1 MREINHTHKK
11 NQIKENNATDFKG
24 LDDIIDEM
32 VEAVHHSKD
41 EIYNITEHARDEY
54 ETLNEKIIQLREE
67 IDAIITDSDL
77 LERKERVAR
86 QRLATVSENF
96 SMYSEKEIQHVYEKA
111 HNLQIEYRMKQEREQ
126 SLRKERDE
134 IERRL
139 RVLEETIER
148 AESLVGKVS
157 IVLNYLTD
165 DFKEI
170 TSILEDAKEKQMFG
184 LKIIEAQEEER
195 RRISREIHDGPAQ
208 MLANVLI
215 RADLVDRT
223 YRERSP
229 EEALVEIQSMRKMV
243 RQSLYEVR
251 RIIYDLRPMALDD
264 LGLVPT
270 IRKYLQTLSDY
281 HDIAIHF
288 HEQSSHERLE
298 GKYEVA
304 IFRLTQEAVQNAIK
318 HAQASEIDVKLI
330 VSNNRVNVSVRD
342 DGKGFTLTERKSQS
356 FGLIGM
362 RERVDMLDGTLD
374 LTSKPGKGTHVFIN
388 IPLTS

>member
-1 MREINHTHKK
+1 MKKNHNKHASHKK
-11 NQIKENNATDFKG
+11 PARADLKG

-32 VEAVHHSKD
+32 VEAVHNSKD
-41 EIYNITEHARDEY
+41 EIYNITEQARLEY
-54 ETLNEKIIQLREE
+54 ETLTEKIAQLREE
-67 IDAIITDSDL
+67 IENIIKESDL

-86 QRLATVSENF
+86 QRLAKVSENF
-96 SMYSEKEIQHVYEKA
+96 SMYSEQEIQEVYETA
-111 HNLQIEYRMKQEREQ
+111 HNLQVEYRMKQEREQ
-126 SLRKERDE
+126 TLRKERDD

-139 RVLEETIER
+139 RTIDETIER

-170 TSILEDAKEKQMFG
+170 TSLIKDAKEKQMFG

-215 RADLVDRT
+215 RADIVDRT

-229 EEALVEIQSMRKMV
+229 EEALVEIKSMRKMV

-270 IRKYLQTLSDY
+270 IRKYLQTIGEY
-281 HDIAIHF
+281 HDIEIHF
-288 HEQSSHERLE
+288 QEQSNQERLE
-298 GKYEVA
+298 EKYEVA

-318 HAQASEIDVKLI
+318 HAEASEIDVKLI
-330 VSNNRVNVSVRD
+330 VTNNRVNVSVKD
-342 DGKGFTLTERKSQS
+342 DGKGFTLGETKSQS

-362 RERVDMLDGTLD
+362 RERVDMLEGTLE

-388 IPLTS
+388 IPLTN

>member
-1 MREINHTHKK
+1 M
-11 NQIKENNATDFKG
+11 IKEQSNNKSKQKKKSVTDLKG
-24 LDDIIDEM
+24 LDEIIDEM
-32 VEAVHHSKD
+32 VDVVHNSKE
-41 EIYNITEHARDEY
+41 EIYHITEQAREEY
-54 ETLNEKIIQLREE
+54 QTLTEKMRQLRSE
-67 IDAIITDSDL
+67 IDTIITDSDL

-86 QRLATVSENF
+86 QRLAKVSENF
-96 SMYSEKEIQHVYEKA
+96 SMYSEKEIQEVYETA
-111 HNLQIEYRMKQEREQ
+111 HNLQVEYRMKQEREQ

-139 RVLEETIER
+139 RSVDATIER
-148 AESLVGKVS
+148 AEALVGKVS
-157 IVLNYLTD
+157 VVLNYLTE
-165 DFKEI
+165 DFKEV
-170 TSILEDAKEKQMFG
+170 TSLIENAQEKQLFG

-195 RRISREIHDGPAQ
+195 RKISREIHDGPAQ

-215 RADLVDRT
+215 RADIVDKT

-229 EEALVEIQSMRKMV
+229 EEALVEIKSMRQMV

-270 IRKYLQTLSDY
+270 MRKYLQTLSEY
-281 HDIAIHF
+281 HELEIQF
-288 HEQSSHERLE
+288 QEQSNQERLE
-298 GKYEVA
+298 EKYEVA

-318 HAQASEIDVKLI
+318 HAEATKIEVKLV
-330 VSNNRVNVSVRD
+330 VSHSRVNVSVKD
-342 DGKGFTLTERKSQS
+342 DGKGFSFGETKSQS

-362 RERVDMLDGTLD
+362 RERVDMLEGSLE

-388 IPLTS
+388 IPLTE

>member
-1 MREINHTHKK
+1 MAKKQNNRHKHSGANLK
-11 NQIKENNATDFKG
+11 V

-32 VEAVHHSKD
+32 IEAVHNSKD
-41 EIYNITEHARDEY
+41 EIYNITEQAREEY
-54 ETLNEKIIQLREE
+54 QTLTKKIVQLRAEIEE
-67 IDAIITDSDL
+67 IISESDL

-96 SMYSEKEIQHVYEKA
+96 SMYSEKEIQEVYETA
-111 HNLQIEYRMKQEREQ
+111 HNLQVEYRMKQEREQ
-126 SLRKERDE
+126 SLRKERDD

-139 RVLEETIER
+139 RSIDETIER

-170 TSILEDAKEKQMFG
+170 TSLIEDAKEKQMFG

-208 MLANVLI
+208 MMANVLI
-215 RADLVDRT
+215 RADIVDRT

-229 EEALVEIQSMRKMV
+229 EEALVEIKSMRKMV
-243 RQSLYEVR
+243 RESLYEVR

-281 HDIAIHF
+281 HGLTIHF
-288 HEQSSHERLE
+288 HEQSNHDRLE
-298 GKYEVA
+298 EKYEVA
-304 IFRLTQEAVQNAIK
+304 VFRLTQEAVQNAIK
-318 HAQASEIDVKLI
+318 HAEATEIDVKLV
-330 VSNNRVNVSVRD
+330 VSRTCVNVSVKD
-342 DGKGFTLTERKSQS
+342 DGKGFALDETKSQS

-362 RERVDMLDGTLD
+362 RERVDMLDGTLE
-374 LTSKPGKGTHVFIN
+374 LTSNPGKGTHVFIN
-388 IPLTS
+388 IPLTD

>member
-1 MREINHTHKK
+1 MAKKQTSHKK
-11 NQIKENNATDFKG
+11 NPGANIKG

-32 VEAVHHSKD
+32 VEAVHNSKD
-41 EIYNITEHARDEY
+41 EIYNITEQAREEY
-54 ETLNEKIIQLREE
+54 DTLTEKIMQLRSE
-67 IDAIITDSDL
+67 IETIITDSDL

-96 SMYSEKEIQHVYEKA
+96 SMYSEKEIQEVYETA
-111 HNLQIEYRMKQEREQ
+111 HNLQVEYRMKQEREQ

-139 RVLEETIER
+139 KSIDETIER

-170 TSILEDAKEKQMFG
+170 TSLIEDAKEKQMFG

-215 RADLVDRT
+215 RADIVDRT

-229 EEALVEIQSMRKMV
+229 EEALVEIKSMRKMV

-270 IRKYLQTLSDY
+270 IRKYLQTIGEY
-281 HDIAIHF
+281 HDITINF
-288 HEQSSHERLE
+288 KEQSNQDRLE
-298 GKYEVA
+298 EKYEVA

-318 HAQASEIDVKLI
+318 HAEASEIEVKLV
-330 VSNNRVNVSVRD
+330 VSPSRVNVTVKD
-342 DGKGFTLTERKSQS
+342 DGKGFTLGEAKSQS

-362 RERVDMLDGTLD
+362 RERVDMLDGTLE

-388 IPLTS
+388 IPLTN

>member
-1 MREINHTHKK
+1 MANKQNNQHKHSGA
-11 NQIKENNATDFKG
+11 NLKG

-32 VEAVHHSKD
+32 VEAVHNSKD
-41 EIYNITEHARDEY
+41 EIYNITEQAREEY
-54 ETLNEKIIQLREE
+54 QTLTEKITQLRAEIEE
-67 IDAIITDSDL
+67 IISESDL

-86 QRLATVSENF
+86 HRLATVSENF
-96 SMYSEKEIQHVYEKA
+96 SMYSEKEIQEVYETA
-111 HNLQIEYRMKQEREQ
+111 HNLQVEYRMKQEREQ
-126 SLRKERDE
+126 SLRKERDD

-139 RVLEETIER
+139 RSIDETIER

-170 TSILEDAKEKQMFG
+170 TSLIEDAKEKQMFG

-208 MLANVLI
+208 MMANVLI
-215 RADLVDRT
+215 RADIVDRT

-229 EEALVEIQSMRKMV
+229 EEALVEIKSMRKMV
-243 RQSLYEVR
+243 RESLYEVR

-281 HDIAIHF
+281 HNLTIHF
-288 HEQSSHERLE
+288 HEQSSHDRLE
-298 GKYEVA
+298 EKYEVA

-318 HAQASEIDVKLI
+318 HAEASEIDVKLV
-330 VSNNRVNVSVRD
+330 VSKTRVNVSVKD
-342 DGKGFTLTERKSQS
+342 DGKGFTLGETKSQS

-362 RERVDMLDGTLD
+362 RERVDMLDGTLE
-374 LTSKPGKGTHVFIN
+374 LTSNPGKGTHVFIN
-388 IPLTS
+388 IPLTD

>member
-1 MREINHTHKK
+1 MREIQHTHKK
-11 NQIKENNATDFKG
+11 NQIKEKKTTDLKG

-32 VEAVHHSKD
+32 VEVVHHSKD

-54 ETLNEKIIQLREE
+54 ETLTEKIAQLREE
-67 IDAIITDSDL
+67 IDEIITDSDL

-96 SMYSEKEIQHVYEKA
+96 SMYSEKEIQHVYEEA

-139 RVLEETIER
+139 RAIEETIER

-157 IVLNYLTD
+157 VVLNYLTD

-170 TSILEDAKEKQMFG
+170 TSILEDAKEKQLFG

-270 IRKYLQTLSDY
+270 IRKYLQTVSDY
-281 HDIAIHF
+281 HNIAIHF
-288 HEQSSHERLE
+288 QEQSSQERLKE
-298 GKYEVA
+298 KYEVA
-304 IFRLTQEAVQNAIK
+304 VFRLTQEAVQNAIK
-318 HAQASEIDVKLI
+318 HAQANQIDVKMM
-330 VSNNRVNVSVRD
+330 VANNRVNVSVKD
-342 DGKGFTLTERKSQS
+342 DGKGFTVAERKSQS

-362 RERVDMLDGTLD
+362 RERVDMLDGTMEI
-374 LTSKPGKGTHVFIN
+374 TSEPGKGTHVFIN

>member
-1 MREINHTHKK
+1 MKKNHNKHASHKK
-11 NQIKENNATDFKG
+11 HARADLKG

-32 VEAVHHSKD
+32 VEAVHNSKD
-41 EIYNITEHARDEY
+41 EIYNITEQARLEY
-54 ETLNEKIIQLREE
+54 ETLTEKIAQLREE
-67 IDAIITDSDL
+67 IENIIKESDL

-86 QRLATVSENF
+86 QRLAKVSENF
-96 SMYSEKEIQHVYEKA
+96 SMYSEQEIQEVYETA
-111 HNLQIEYRMKQEREQ
+111 HNLQVEYRMKQEREQ
-126 SLRKERDE
+126 TLRKERDD

-139 RVLEETIER
+139 RTIDETIER

-170 TSILEDAKEKQMFG
+170 TSLIKDAKEKQMFG

-215 RADLVDRT
+215 RADIVDRT

-229 EEALVEIQSMRKMV
+229 EEALVEIKSMRKMV

-270 IRKYLQTLSDY
+270 IRKYLQTIGEY
-281 HDIAIHF
+281 HDIEIHF
-288 HEQSSHERLE
+288 QEQSNQERLE
-298 GKYEVA
+298 EKYEVA

-318 HAQASEIDVKLI
+318 HAEASEIDVKLI
-330 VSNNRVNVSVRD
+330 VTNNRVNVSVKD
-342 DGKGFTLTERKSQS
+342 DGKGFTLGETKSQS

-362 RERVDMLDGTLD
+362 RERVDMLEGTLE

-388 IPLTS
+388 IPLTN

>member
-1 MREINHTHKK
+1 MAKKQNNRHKYSGANLK
-11 NQIKENNATDFKG
+11 V

-32 VEAVHHSKD
+32 IEAVHNSKD
-41 EIYNITEHARDEY
+41 EIYNITEQAREEY
-54 ETLNEKIIQLREE
+54 QTLTEKIVQLRAEIEE
-67 IDAIITDSDL
+67 IISESDL

-96 SMYSEKEIQHVYEKA
+96 SMYSEKEIQEVYETA
-111 HNLQIEYRMKQEREQ
+111 HNLQVEYRMKQEREQ
-126 SLRKERDE
+126 SLRKERDD

-139 RVLEETIER
+139 RSIDETIER

-170 TSILEDAKEKQMFG
+170 TSLIEDAKEKQMFG

-208 MLANVLI
+208 MMANVLI
-215 RADLVDRT
+215 RADIVDRT

-229 EEALVEIQSMRKMV
+229 EEALVEIKSMRKMV
-243 RQSLYEVR
+243 RESLYEVR

-281 HDIAIHF
+281 HGLTIHF
-288 HEQSSHERLE
+288 QEQSNHDRLE
-298 GKYEVA
+298 EKYEVA
-304 IFRLTQEAVQNAIK
+304 VFRLTQEAVQNAIK
-318 HAQASEIDVKLI
+318 HAEATEIDVKL
-330 VSNNRVNVSVRD
+330 VVLRTRVNVSVKD
-342 DGKGFTLTERKSQS
+342 DGKGFALDETKSQS

-362 RERVDMLDGTLD
+362 RERVDMLDGTLE
-374 LTSKPGKGTHVFIN
+374 LTSNPGKGTHVFIN
-388 IPLTS
+388 IPLTD

>member
-1 MREINHTHKK
+1 MKKNHNKHASHKK
-11 NQIKENNATDFKG
+11 TARADLKG

-32 VEAVHHSKD
+32 VEAVHNSKD
-41 EIYNITEHARDEY
+41 EIYNITEQARLEY
-54 ETLNEKIIQLREE
+54 ETLTEKIAQLREE
-67 IDAIITDSDL
+67 IENIIKESDL

-86 QRLATVSENF
+86 QRLAKVSENF
-96 SMYSEKEIQHVYEKA
+96 SMYSEQEIQEVYETA
-111 HNLQIEYRMKQEREQ
+111 HNLQVEYRMKQEREQ
-126 SLRKERDE
+126 TLRKERDD

-139 RVLEETIER
+139 RTIDETIER

-170 TSILEDAKEKQMFG
+170 TSLIKDAKEKQMFG

-215 RADLVDRT
+215 RADIVDRT

-229 EEALVEIQSMRKMV
+229 EEALVEIKSMRKMV

-270 IRKYLQTLSDY
+270 IRKYLQTIGEY
-281 HDIAIHF
+281 HDIEIHF
-288 HEQSSHERLE
+288 QEQSNQERLE
-298 GKYEVA
+298 EKYEVA

-318 HAQASEIDVKLI
+318 HAEASEIDVKLI
-330 VSNNRVNVSVRD
+330 VTNNRVNVSVKD
-342 DGKGFTLTERKSQS
+342 DGKGFTLGETKSQS

-362 RERVDMLDGTLD
+362 RERVDMLEGTLE

-388 IPLTS
+388 IPLTN

>member
-1 MREINHTHKK
+1 MAKKQNKQASHKK
-11 NQIKENNATDFKG
+11 HSGANVKG

-32 VEAVHHSKD
+32 VEAVHNSKD
-41 EIYNITEHARDEY
+41 EIYNITEQAREEY
-54 ETLNEKIIQLREE
+54 ESLTKKIAQLRTEIEE
-67 IDAIITDSDL
+67 IITESDL

-96 SMYSEKEIQHVYEKA
+96 SMYSEKEIQEVYETA
-111 HNLQIEYRMKQEREQ
+111 HTLQVEYRMKQEREQ
-126 SLRKERDE
+126 TLRKERDD

-139 RVLEETIER
+139 RSIDETIER

-165 DFKEI
+165 DFKAI
-170 TSILEDAKEKQMFG
+170 TSLIEDAKEKQMFG

-208 MLANVLI
+208 MMANVLI
-215 RADLVDRT
+215 RADIVDRT

-229 EEALVEIQSMRKMV
+229 EEALVEIKSMRKMV

-264 LGLVPT
+264 LGIVPT

-281 HDIAIHF
+281 HELTIHF
-288 HEQSSHERLE
+288 QEQSNHDRLE
-298 GKYEVA
+298 EKYEVA

-318 HAQASEIDVKLI
+318 HADASEIDVKLV
-330 VSNNRVNVSVRD
+330 VSKTRVNVSVKD
-342 DGKGFTLTERKSQS
+342 DGKGFALDETKSQS

-362 RERVDMLDGTLD
+362 RERVDMLEGTLE
-374 LTSKPGKGTHVFIN
+374 LTSNPGKGTHVFIN
-388 IPLTS
+388 IPLTD

>member
-1 MREINHTHKK
+1 MANKQNNQHKHSGA
-11 NQIKENNATDFKG
+11 NLKG

-32 VEAVHHSKD
+32 VEAVHNSKD
-41 EIYNITEHARDEY
+41 EIYNITEQAREEY
-54 ETLNEKIIQLREE
+54 ETLTEKIAQLRAEIEE
-67 IDAIITDSDL
+67 IISESDL

-96 SMYSEKEIQHVYEKA
+96 SMYSEKEIQEVYETA
-111 HNLQIEYRMKQEREQ
+111 HNLQVEYRMKQEREQ
-126 SLRKERDE
+126 SLRKERDD

-139 RVLEETIER
+139 RSIDETIER

-170 TSILEDAKEKQMFG
+170 TSLIEDAKEKQMFG

-208 MLANVLI
+208 MMANVLI
-215 RADLVDRT
+215 RADIVDRT

-229 EEALVEIQSMRKMV
+229 EEALAEIKSMRKMV
-243 RQSLYEVR
+243 RESLYEVR

-281 HDIAIHF
+281 HGLTIHF
-288 HEQSSHERLE
+288 HEQSNQERLE
-298 GKYEVA
+298 EKYEVA
-304 IFRLTQEAVQNAIK
+304 VFRLTQEAVQNAIK
-318 HAQASEIDVKLI
+318 HAEATEIDVKLV
-330 VSNNRVNVSVRD
+330 VSRTRVNVSVKD
-342 DGKGFTLTERKSQS
+342 DGKGFALDETKSQS

-362 RERVDMLDGTLD
+362 RERVDMLDGTLE
-374 LTSKPGKGTHVFIN
+374 LTSNPGKGTHVFIN
-388 IPLTS
+388 IPLTD